1 MNHQEL
7 LQAMQSDSA
16 DLEFVDEL
24 RKAIQA
30 ETEKPLNEQDYDF
43 IDEASQ
49 TISRINGTDRLIDER
64 TETGIQK
71 LHCKIRAFKRKMRL
85 KRAGIIAACAC
96 MVLVV
101 SNIFSYHVYGI
112 NAFSAVYQMLNGGV
126 TVDLTKPN
134 GSADAGGNLYEQEMK
149 DLCARYKIDA
159 FIPTYIPAGF
169 KPTENYG
176 RFDELDEQKNLSFYF
191 KRNESKLTLRILDY
205 ESADSITPIGI
216 PTDSYNI
223 TERTIN
229 GTLVSIMKEE
239 QEFRA
244 VFLIGTT
251 QYLLSADKLDYDECQ
266 LVLDSMLMHQS

>member
-49 TISRINGTDRLIDER
+49 TISRINGTDRLIEER

-71 LHCKIRAFKRKMRL
+71 LNCKIRAFKRKMRL

-96 MVLVV
+96 M
-101 SNIFSYHVYGI
+101 VYGI

-134 GSADAGGNLYEQEMK
+134 GSADAGGNPYEQEMK